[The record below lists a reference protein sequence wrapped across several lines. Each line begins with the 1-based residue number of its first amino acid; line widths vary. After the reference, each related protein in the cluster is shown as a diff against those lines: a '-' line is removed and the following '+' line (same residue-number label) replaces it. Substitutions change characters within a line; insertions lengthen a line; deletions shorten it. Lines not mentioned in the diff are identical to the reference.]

1 MILDSDR
8 NWKTRREAEAARQ
21 ALEDARH
28 ARNARVAEVVSVA
41 AVLLA
46 VVFCLAVGARD
57 GLFDF
62 FTSLH
67 F

>member
-8 NWKTRREAEAARQ
+8 NWKTRLEAEAARQ
-21 ALEDARH
+21 AMEDARH

-41 AVLLA
+41 AVVIA
-46 VVFCLAVGARD
+46 VVFCLAVAYRD

-62 FTSLH
+62 LSKRSS
-67 F
+67 

>member
-1 MILDSDR
+1 MFDHDR
-8 NWKTRREAEAARQ
+8 NWQTRLAAEAARQ
-21 ALEDARH
+21 AMEDARH
-28 ARNARVAEVVSVA
+28 ARNARIADVLAVA
-41 AVLLA
+41 AVVTA
-46 VVFCLAVGARD
+46 VIFCLAVGARD

>member
-8 NWKTRREAEAARQ
+8 NWKTRCEAEAARQ
-21 ALEDARH
+21 AMEDARH
-28 ARNARVAEVVSVA
+28 ARNARVADVLAVA
-41 AVLLA
+41 AVVIA

>member
-1 MILDSDR
+1 MDSDR
-8 NWKTRREAEAARQ
+8 NWKTRLEAEAARQ
-21 ALEDARH
+21 AMEDARH